1 MFIFFTF
8 FNSIL
13 FFSYNGFCNFAI
25 FLEKNIFELLQV
37 FMVHITLNI
46 VFIDFYIG
54 GNIGKIL
61 KFSELLF
68 FMGYFYYVFFKQIY
82 RVLLKCFSFYYL
94 LSLQFFRTSV
104 HQIFSLNNGFVC
116 ILKCTLFVLKIV
128 YKTVKF
134 S

>member
-1 MFIFFTF
+1 MDVV
-8 FNSIL
+8 IL
-13 FFSYNGFCNFAI
+13 QF

-54 GNIGKIL
+54 GNIGKNL

-104 HQIFSLNNGFVC
+104 HQIFSLNNGFFVC